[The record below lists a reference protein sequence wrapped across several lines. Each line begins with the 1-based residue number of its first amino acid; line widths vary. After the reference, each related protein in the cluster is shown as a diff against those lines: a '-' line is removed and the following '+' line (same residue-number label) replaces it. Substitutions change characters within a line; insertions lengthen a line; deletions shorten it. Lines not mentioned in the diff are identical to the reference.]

1 MKRQLLAALACAA
14 ALTATAFAAEPQTW
28 PWKTTPATPDP
39 ALAML
44 PKVSAVTASLKD
56 TVLTIMVKATAPTPR
71 FSELQLTPRMGDP
84 NDRIF
89 AFDARGRA
97 PQDVTDQVETAVDI
111 EASYT
116 GAPIGKFDVIE
127 VYGKD
132 NCMGYSITDS
142 KPVDCS
148 AKSMPQ

>member
-1 MKRQLLAALACAA
+1 M
-14 ALTATAFAAEPQTW
+14 
-28 PWKTTPATPDP
+28 
-39 ALAML
+39 
-44 PKVSAVTASLKD
+44 
-56 TVLTIMVKATAPTPR
+56 APTPGY
-71 FSELQLTPRMGDP
+71 SELQLTPRMGDP

-97 PQDVTDQVETAVDI
+97 PQDVTDQVETAVNI

-132 NCMGYSITDS
+132 NCMGYSLTDS
-142 KPVDCS
+142 KPVECS

>member
-1 MKRQLLAALACAA
+1 MKRQLLAALACVA
-14 ALTATAFAAEPQTW
+14 ALTTTALAAEPQSW
-28 PWKTTPATPDP
+28 PWKSPTTRDP
-39 ALAML
+39 ALAVL
-44 PKVSAVTASLKD
+44 PKISDVTASLND
-56 TVLTIMVKATAPTPR
+56 AVLNVAVKAMAPTPGY
-71 FSELQLTPRMGDP
+71 SELRLTPRMGDP

-97 PQDVTDQVETAVDI
+97 PQDVTDQVETAVTID
-111 EASYT
+111 ASYT

-132 NCMGYSITDS
+132 NCMGYSLADS

-148 AKSMPQ
+148 AKSVPQ